1 MPVQVFPS
9 LLLSFLSVGGLRGWY
24 VGSFAKINN
33 WSSTLGQL
41 SAFQYI
47 VENVCVYVFYL
58 TKRNCVTQLYIYII
72 GISSKGALHMTKGG
86 CVL

>member
-1 MPVQVFPS
+1 MPPSSCSATRLQHLSLISVPVQVFPS

-24 VGSFAKINN
+24 VGRFAKINN

-58 TKRNCVTQLYIYII
+58 TKRNCVT
-72 GISSKGALHMTKGG
+72 
-86 CVL
+86 